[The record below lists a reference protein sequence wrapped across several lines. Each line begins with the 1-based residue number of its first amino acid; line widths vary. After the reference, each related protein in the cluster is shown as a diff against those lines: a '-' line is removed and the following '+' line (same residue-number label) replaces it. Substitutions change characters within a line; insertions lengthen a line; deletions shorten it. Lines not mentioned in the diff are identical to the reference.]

1 MKFKILL
8 KAEIKNTLTKIPKLF
23 FSTIILFA
31 VIGIIAF
38 FGTKYLYN
46 DESNF
51 NVTLGLVIEDDTAVM
66 GAITNFITNSK
77 SVAKYASFITC
88 TRAELNDY
96 LDNGKIYAGVI
107 LQENAAKDIMN
118 GTNTPIEIVFPK
130 NSGFEAS
137 MIAEIAK
144 ACASLLDTAQ
154 SGIYTSID
162 FYNTHYKSYAKQ
174 DMLDRLNMTY
184 VYMVLKRATTFNEH
198 TITATGDISLVA
210 YYCLAAV
217 IMILLFF
224 AINTATTYTKY
235 NSHLSNRLLQN
246 NIGIT
251 KQLFIKYISVVITY
265 VFCLLVLAPILFYFF
280 KIGTSI
286 NMLLAIIIGI
296 LALSSFTLLL
306 YELFNSNVACILF
319 IFLFNIFIA
328 FASGL
333 FIPLIMLPKPLI
345 NIGKLFPAHYIFEI
359 LSNLATRDFSI
370 IPYIYLMI
378 FTIFYFTLTCII
390 KNTVHKRRAA

>member
-8 KAEIKNTLTKIPKLF
+8 KAEIKNTLTKIPKLI
-23 FSTIILFA
+23 FSTIILIA

-38 FGTKYLYN
+38 CGTKYLYN

-66 GAITNFITNSK
+66 GAITNLITNSK
-77 SVAKYASFITC
+77 SVAEYASFITC

-96 LDNGKIYAGVI
+96 L
-107 LQENAAKDIMN
+107 ENAAKDIMN

-265 VFCLLVLAPILFYFF
+265 MFCLLVLAPILFYFF

-306 YELFNSNVACILF
+306 YELFNNNVACILF
-319 IFLFNIFIA
+319 VFLFNIFIA
-328 FASGL
+328 FA
-333 FIPLIMLPKPLI
+333 
-345 NIGKLFPAHYIFEI
+345 
-359 LSNLATRDFSI
+359 
-370 IPYIYLMI
+370 
-378 FTIFYFTLTCII
+378 
-390 KNTVHKRRAA
+390 

>member
-8 KAEIKNTLTKIPKLF
+8 KAEIKNTFTKIPKLI
-23 FSTIILFA
+23 FSTIILIA

-38 FGTKYLYN
+38 CGTKYLYN
-46 DESNF
+46 DDSNF

-77 SVAKYASFITC
+77 SVAEYASFITC

-96 LDNGKIYAGVI
+96 LDSGKICAGII
-107 LQENAAKDIMN
+107 LQKNAAKDIIN

-137 MIAEIAK
+137 MIAQIAK

-162 FYNTHYKSYAKQ
+162 FYNAHYKTYAKQ

-184 VYMVLKRATTFNEH
+184 IYMVLKRATTFNEH
-198 TITATGDISLVA
+198 TVTATGDVSLAA
-210 YYCLAAV
+210 YYCLSAV

-224 AINTATTYTKY
+224 AINIATTYTKY

-246 NIGIT
+246 NVGIT

-265 VFCLLVLAPILFYFF
+265 MFCLLVLSPILFYFF
-280 KIGTSI
+280 KIGTAI
-286 NMLLAIIIGI
+286 NMLLAVIAGI

-306 YELFNSNVACILF
+306 YELFNSNVVCILF

-328 FASGL
+328 LASGC
-333 FIPLIMLPKPLI
+333 FIPPVMLPDLLK

-359 LSNLATRDFSI
+359 LSSLATRDFSI

-378 FTIFYFTLTCII
+378 FTVFYFALTCII
-390 KNTVHKRRAA
+390 KILSTKRSVA